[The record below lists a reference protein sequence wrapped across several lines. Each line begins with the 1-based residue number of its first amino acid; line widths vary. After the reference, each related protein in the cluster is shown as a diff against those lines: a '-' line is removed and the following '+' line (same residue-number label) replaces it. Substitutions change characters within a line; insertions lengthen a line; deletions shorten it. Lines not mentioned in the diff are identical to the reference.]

1 MSNNIHPTAI
11 VHKSANIGKNVS
23 IGPYTIIHNN
33 VKIGD
38 NTKIRSHCV
47 LYSYSE
53 IGNNNTIYDHAIIGS
68 DPQDLKFDTNIDT
81 YVKVLD
87 NNIIREYVSIHR
99 ATKEDKP
106 TKIFNNIMIMA
117 NSHVGHDSIVGNNV
131 IISNASLLGGNVI
144 IEDYAVLGGN
154 TLVHQHVRVGKL
166 SMIPGGARV
175 TKDVIPYMLVGRS
188 PVKHYC
194 LNKIGIKRYGIN
206 DENYEVL
213 SRAFRLLK
221 KGEDIKNIKPM
232 TEDLQYLISWF
243 SVKSERGCYSF
254 I

>member
-154 TLVHQHVRVGKL
+154 TLVHQNVRVGKL